1 MADAP
6 EQTQAPKK
14 TSMYQLGVWVIL
26 ILVGLSFGLMFGLD
40 PQNITMGPQSLA
52 RVHGTPVVREDFT
65 YQLSA
70 VTRIMRIPQD
80 ERMQQLIGLR
90 EEVLDA
96 TVERLVLNEAAEEL
110 GLHNEARDAEMLTT
124 DGHFIV
130 LGDTVSWLGDRSF
143 NYDVFQRGWLSA
155 LKVSEPKY
163 LELQRQEAL
172 ARTVRDVI
180 AGSAVISDAELRSQ
194 YDASS
199 NKISLRYVKFSNSG
213 FAQLHDATDAEI
225 EGYITKNK
233 DALTEA
239 YDRQIARF
247 TKLPAQRRL
256 RILKVNI
263 PTGDGQNAASRAAAS
278 AARSRIDA
286 ARTRVVAGEDFRRV
300 AREVSEDPNT
310 FRSGG
315 DFGWASLEGTGSGL
329 DPAVDGAARTLTVGG
344 VSDVI
349 GGEDGLYLVQVVD
362 QREGDVPKEIALKTL
377 AEELVAR
384 AQGEALA
391 KQAAQEALLSLK
403 NGKKMAELFKSPD
416 VLDKGGAGI
425 EDLPMAG
432 ITSLA
437 PPDDKPQ
444 IKVTGLF
451 ARDATVPGLGAL
463 PELTAAAWKSDA
475 TAEVLDQV
483 FETSDGVVIAGV
495 ERRETGSD
503 EGFAEQRAELYEQA
517 QLAKQRKVGA
527 TWAKR
532 RCLDARGR
540 GELVPN
546 DAPIR
551 ALLTYAS
558 AAGEE
563 EPVPNLRPYQICD
576 RVGSRGAMLRLG
588 ALQGGL
594 GR

>member
-1 MADAP
+1 
-6 EQTQAPKK
+6 
-14 TSMYQLGVWVIL
+14 MYQLGVWVIL
-26 ILVGLSFGLMFGLD
+26 ILVGLSFGMMFGLD

-52 RVHGTPVVREDFT
+52 RVYGTPIVREDFT

-70 VTRIMRIPQD
+70 VTRIMRVPAD
-80 ERMQQLIGLR
+80 ERMQQMIGLR

-96 TVERLVLNEAAEEL
+96 TVERLVLNEAADDL
-110 GLHNEARDAEMLTT
+110 GLHNEARDAEQLTT

-143 NYDVFQRGWLSA
+143 NYEVFQRNWLGT

-163 LELQRQEAL
+163 IEVQRQEAL
-172 ARTVRDVI
+172 ARTVRDLV
-180 AGSAVISDAELRSQ
+180 AASTVVSDAELRQQ

-213 FAQLHDATDAEI
+213 FAQLHDATEAEI
-225 EGYITKNK
+225 EGYVAANR
-233 DALTEA
+233 DALEQTYE
-239 YDRQIARF
+239 RQIARF

-256 RILKVNI
+256 RIIKVNT
-263 PTGDGQNAASRAAAS
+263 PVGAQADAASRAAAA
-278 AARSRIDA
+278 AARQRIEDA
-286 ARTRVVAGEDFRRV
+286 RRRITGGEDFRRV
-300 AREVSEDPNT
+300 ARELSEDAST
-310 FRSGG
+310 ARSGG
-315 DFGWASLEGTGSGL
+315 DFGWASLQGTGSGL
-329 DPAVDGAARTLTVGG
+329 DPSVDQAAKDLSVGAV
-344 VSDVI
+344 SEVI
-349 GGEDGLYLVQVVD
+349 DGEDGLYLVQVAD
-362 QREGDVPKEIALKTL
+362 EREGDIDKEIALKSL
-377 AEELVAR
+377 AENEVAR
-384 AQGEALA
+384 TQGVALA
-391 KQAAQEALLSLK
+391 KQAAEEALLSLK
-403 NGKKMAELFKSPD
+403 NGKKMSALFKSPD

-432 ITSLA
+432 ITSIA

-444 IKVTGLF
+444 IKITGLF

-463 PELTAAAWKSDA
+463 PELTAAAWESDA
-475 TAEVLDQV
+475 TAEALEQV

-503 EGFAEQRAELYEQA
+503 EGFAEQRASLYEQA
-517 QLAKQRKVGA
+517 QLGKHRRVGA

-546 DAPIR
+546 EAPIR

-558 AAGEE
+558 APGED
-563 EPVPNLRPYQICD
+563 EPVPSLRPYQICD
-576 RVGSRGAMLRLG
+576 RVGGRGAMLRLG